1 MPESNIPQWLRRLLH
16 LDEILSAQL
25 AALAEPFEGPAILIA
40 HSGDAPLWLAL
51 GLGAAIWGGAAGRE
65 LGLRIAIATLVG
77 SGTAAVLKRVFRRSR
92 PGEPFAALYHRI
104 DQHAFPSAHAT
115 RSACLAIS
123 LAPLL
128 PVWGVI
134 LMGLWADLVALARVT
149 LRVHFFLDVTG
160 GLALGTLLGLILV
173 PVL

>member
-1 MPESNIPQWLRRLLH
+1 MSEPIGPLWLRRLLH
-16 LDEILSAQL
+16 LDEIISSQL
-25 AALAEPFEGPAILIA
+25 AAVGKPLERPAILIA

-51 GLGAAIWGGAAGRE
+51 GLGAAIWGGALGRE

-77 SGTAAVLKRVFRRSR
+77 SGTAAVLKQVFRRGR
-92 PGEPFAALYHRI
+92 PGKPFAALYHHI

-115 RSACLAIS
+115 RSACITIS

-149 LRVHFFLDVTG
+149 LRIHFFLDVTG
-160 GLALGTLLGLILV
+160 GLALGTLLGLLLV
-173 PVL
+173 PIF